1 MKRWLMWTGLAILV
15 LLLCLIPFLHFQNV
29 YAYRSAHTIISRHAT
44 FIRNGQVIDDAF
56 VLGHNVQVAGNV
68 NEMIV
73 VIDGDIH
80 LLSTA
85 RTDVVVDLGGRVAFA
100 PGAHVNKFIHISLR
114 TPFWN
119 GALVGVVAVLLL
131 WGGTFLVSVGLALV
145 AVAMAWGLRSD
156 IQTPLQL
163 LEQSVRRAGFA
174 GLLTSV
180 LALAISGLL
189 VETLFGIPLA
199 VVITVLYLGT
209 GMVGLSVVAVWV
221 GRLFFRNKMPDRPF
235 WVYALAGVSL
245 LIAFFNIPFIGIV
258 LFLMMWMI
266 AVGVSMIWFWKFWI
280 IHRKRGRQVE

>member
-1 MKRWLMWTGLAILV
+1 MKRWLMWTGVAILI

-80 LLSTA
+80 LLSTTRA
-85 RTDVVVDLGGRVAFA
+85 DVIVDVGGRVAFD
-100 PGAHVNKFIHISLR
+100 PGAHVNKLIHISLH

-119 GALVGVVAVLLL
+119 GAVIGIFSALLL
-131 WGGTFLVSVGLALV
+131 WVGTFLVSVGLGLV

-180 LALAISGLL
+180 LTLAISGLFAA
-189 VETLFGIPLA
+189 TLFGIPLA
-199 VVITVLYLGT
+199 VVMAVLYV
-209 GMVGLSVVAVWV
+209 GMGIIGLSVVAVWV
-221 GRLFFRNKMPDRPF
+221 GRLFFRDKMSDRPL

-245 LIAFFNIPFIGIV
+245 LIAFINVPFIGIV

-280 IHRKRGRQVE
+280 MHRKQGRQVE

>member
-1 MKRWLMWTGLAILV
+1 MNRWLTWSGLTLLI

-56 VLGHNVQVAGNV
+56 VLGHNVQVAGTV

-73 VIDGDIH
+73 VMDGNIR

-85 RTDVVVDLGGRVAFA
+85 LTDVIVDLGGRVEFA
-100 PGAHVNKFIHISLR
+100 PGAHANKLIHISLR

-119 GALVGVVAVLLL
+119 GALVGVVAVLFL
-131 WGGTFLVSVGLALV
+131 WGGIFLVTVGLGLL

-156 IQTPLQL
+156 LQAPLQM

-180 LALAISGLL
+180 LTLAISGLL
-189 VETLFGIPLA
+189 GATLFGIPLA
-199 VVITVLYLGT
+199 VVMAILYIGV

-221 GRLFFRNKMPDRPF
+221 GRLFFRDKMPDRPL

-245 LIAFFNIPFIGIV
+245 LIAFFNIPFIGGV
-258 LFLMMWMI
+258 LFFIMWMI
-266 AVGVSMIWFWKFWI
+266 SVGVSMIWFWRFWI
-280 IHRKRGRQVE
+280 LHRKQGRQVE